1 LTKASYGIEDLVCGF
16 LPDEWLWVPVLLLD
30 EFSDGGFQFFGRAMN
45 AMAEL
50 FLRQQR
56 KPSFDQVQPT
66 G

>member
-1 LTKASYGIEDLVCGF
+1 
-16 LPDEWLWVPVLLLD
+16 LLLD
-30 EFSDGGFQFFGRAMN
+30 EFSDVGFQFFGRAMN

-56 KPSFDQVQPT
+56 KPSFNQVQPT